1 MEQQIKSE
9 EWSVDD
15 AADTYGI
22 RAWGAGY
29 FDFSQKGE
37 VVIRADAGPEHPSV
51 SIMDLLSGMRARG
64 IATPVLLRISNLLN
78 SQITK
83 LNESFQK
90 AIQSLAY
97 QGKYQ
102 GVFPIKVN
110 QQAQVIEDI
119 TRFGARFNHGLEAGS
134 KAELIIALSMI
145 PSTESLIVCNGYK
158 DEEFIDLG
166 LHAVKLGYKCF
177 FVIETPA
184 EVELILMRSAAL
196 GVRPLLGIRL
206 KLSTRASGHWQD
218 SGGEYSL
225 FGLTTNQ
232 MVDALDR
239 LKNEGMLDCLQ
250 LLHYHL
256 GSQIPNIRDIR
267 AGVRETA
274 RFYAEMVKEGAAMGY
289 IDLGGGLAV
298 DYDGS
303 QTNFEHSKNYSLDE
317 YCTDIIEVVMDIL
330 DSENLRHPTIV
341 TESGRALLAY
351 SSILIFDILDVNR
364 FEAGPIPDALP
375 PNSPELLENLWFAR
389 QSLTRKNIQ
398 ECYNDA
404 MYYREGYREQFKHGD
419 LTLRQRALANSL
431 FIDIIRRIRALI
443 EHEKLVLP
451 ELDDLKDM
459 LYDTYYGN
467 FSVFQSLPDS
477 WAIDQIFPL
486 IPLHRHL
493 EKPDRRAIF
502 ADITCDS
509 DGKIN
514 KFVDLHDVGKTLP
527 VHSLRDGEEYFIGVF
542 LVGAYQET
550 LGDLHNLLG
559 DTNVVSIHI
568 NEDGSFDFVREMEGD
583 SIWDVLTYVEY
594 EPKNLIARFRSS
606 AERAVKEGRITVAER
621 RTILSDFEASIKG
634 YTYFER

>member
-1 MEQQIKSE
+1 LKEQVEPK
-9 EWSVDD
+9 EWTIED
-15 AADTYGI
+15 AVNTYGI

-29 FDFSQKGE
+29 FDLSPKGE
-37 VVIRADAGPEHPSV
+37 VIVRAGTGPDRPAV
-51 SIMDLLSGMRARG
+51 SMMDLLSGMRARG
-64 IATPVLLRISNLLN
+64 IATPVLLRVSNLLD
-78 SQITK
+78 SQISK

-90 AIQSLAY
+90 AIQSLSY
-97 QGKYQ
+97 KGKYQ

-110 QQAQVIEDI
+110 QQAQVIEEI

-145 PSTESLIVCNGYK
+145 QSPESLIVCNGYK
-158 DEEFIDLG
+158 DEEFINLG
-166 LHAVKLGYKCF
+166 LHAIKLGYKCF
-177 FVIETPA
+177 FVIETPS
-184 EVELILMRSAAL
+184 EVDLILRQSAAL
-196 GVRPLLGIRL
+196 KVRPALGIRL

-218 SGGEYSL
+218 SGGDASL

-232 MVDALDR
+232 MIEVLDR
-239 LKNEGMLDCLQ
+239 LKCENMLDCLQ

-267 AGVRETA
+267 TGVRETA
-274 RFYAEMVKEGAAMGY
+274 RFYAEMIKEGAPMGY

-303 QTNFEHSKNYSLDE
+303 QTNFEHSKNYTLDE

-330 DSENLRHPTIV
+330 NEEGLPHPTII

-351 SSILIFDILDVNR
+351 SSILMFDVLDVNR
-364 FEAGPIPDALP
+364 FEAGPLPDALP
-375 PNSPELLENLWFAR
+375 PDSPELLKNLWLAR
-389 QSLTRKNIQ
+389 QSITRKNIQ

-404 MYYREGYREQFKHGD
+404 VYYREGCREQFKHGN
-419 LTLRQRALANSL
+419 LTLRQRALADNL
-431 FIDIIRRIRALI
+431 FIDIIRRVGDLI
-443 EHEKLVLP
+443 DREKLVLP

-459 LYDTYYGN
+459 QYDTYYGN

-477 WAIDQIFPL
+477 WAIDQIFPVM
-486 IPLHRHL
+486 PLHRHH

-509 DGKIN
+509 DGKID

-527 VHSLRDGEEYFIGVF
+527 VHSLRENEEYFIGVF

-583 SIWDVLTYVEY
+583 SIWEVLSYVEY
-594 EPKNLIARFRSS
+594 EPKNLIARFRSN
-606 AERAVKEGRITVAER
+606 AERAVKEGRISVEER